1 MDIRSPDISGR
12 DQGKVSKAVD
22 SRVETVVSKGAGEKV
37 GTTARAGIIGIIRM
51 VRILHRRVGA
61 TGAGRSGTKNC

>member
-37 GTTARAGIIGIIRM
+37 GTTARAGIIRM